1 MIDIR
6 RVSKSFHK
14 RDAVVDAVRDMSLTV
29 ERQEIVAVIGPSGCG
44 KSTLLN
50 MIAGLYAPT
59 RGHIVYKGATVAD
72 VNTDVGYMTQKDN
85 LLPWRNVRDNVAFPL
100 ELAGVAK
107 SERARRAD
115 QVIEHVGLAGF
126 EDRFPN
132 ELSGGMRKRACL
144 ARMLLYGAET
154 ALLDEPFAALDAQ
167 LKLAMHDLVLRLA
180 SENAQTVVL
189 VTHDL
194 MEAVTLADRVLVC
207 TRRPATVAMEQRIDL
222 KRPRDVLNVRFSN
235 EFKEFY
241 DALWE
246 GWPMLL
252 CQAALGIVVLLIWQG
267 ASGRLVDNFFISN
280 PIDVAVRLYGWT
292 MDGSIFRH
300 IGATVYAMTMGFFI
314 GAVGG
319 AILGVWL
326 GVSPL
331 ASRLLNPYLNA
342 LNALPKVALAPLFVL
357 WFGLG
362 LESKIALAAVLVL
375 FLVFL
380 NTFAGVREVDQDL
393 IDGARL
399 MRATRAQV
407 ITKVIIPSAMSWVF
421 AGLKISVPYALIG
434 AVLGEMI
441 AANRGLGYLVQFS
454 GAQFDSAGVFAV
466 LFVIALL
473 AVGLNFLVEI
483 VQHRMERWRIVS
495 R

>member
-1 MIDIR
+1 MDR
-6 RVSKSFHK
+6 HV
-14 RDAVVDAVRDMSLTV
+14 MT
-29 ERQEIVAVIGPSGCG
+29 
-44 KSTLLN
+44 
-50 MIAGLYAPT
+50 AP
-59 RGHIVYKGATVAD
+59 D
-72 VNTDVGYMTQKDN
+72 VN
-85 LLPWRNVRDNVAFPL
+85 RDQQAVDGAP
-100 ELAGVAK
+100 
-107 SERARRAD
+107 ARK
-115 QVIEHVGLAGF
+115 
-126 EDRFPN
+126 P
-132 ELSGGMRKRACL
+132 
-144 ARMLLYGAET
+144 
-154 ALLDEPFAALDAQ
+154 
-167 LKLAMHDLVLRLA
+167 
-180 SENAQTVVL
+180 
-189 VTHDL
+189 
-194 MEAVTLADRVLVC
+194 
-207 TRRPATVAMEQRIDL
+207 
-222 KRPRDVLNVRFSN
+222 PRDI
-235 EFKEFY
+235 
-241 DALWE
+241 
-246 GWPMLL
+246 GGIGMLL
-252 CQAALGIVVLLIWQG
+252 CQAALGIAILLAWQG

-280 PIDVAVRLYGWT
+280 PLDVARRLYGWT

-300 IGATVYAMTMGFFI
+300 LWATVYATAMGFFI
-314 GAVGG
+314 GAVAG

-331 ASRLLNPYLNA
+331 AARLLNPYLNA

-407 ITKVIIPSAMSWVF
+407 ITKVIITSAMSWVF